1 MKLPCLDIIIPHYKE
16 KPEEIRHLLDSIE
29 MQVGIDLSKAIR
41 VTIVNDKNDEALKKL
56 LDYVQNAHYNFPI
69 NLLQNK
75 ENSGAGIARQNGF
88 LNTELPYVMFCDADD
103 ELYAADSLMKI
114 INYVNLL
121 EVQGKKWS
129 YVWGDFYEEQK
140 LDDKSYNLLIHNTP
154 SMIWM
159 HGKIFNR
166 KFIQEH
172 NIKFHPWLR
181 TFEDTYFGKCVGLS
195 APKNCIYHCPE
206 IIYLWKRNPN
216 SVTSNWTKDERSYL
230 YWRNEDYREC
240 TYEVL
245 DFIYPHRTESGRW
258 NELLFVSIYFTY
270 FILQSSDFDRKDA
283 DAEAVCDEMEKLFV
297 KMVQDFGDTIKD
309 VSMKEK
315 ARWYN
320 LTRIDVCNRFNFL
333 IEKTP
338 WNDFLKYI
346 DNKYNVNTYN
356 LLCIEWINI
365 MKCSV

>member
-41 VTIVNDKNDEALKKL
+41 VTIVNDKNDEALREL
-56 LDYVQNAHYNFPI
+56 LNYINNAHYNFPI
-69 NLLQNK
+69 NLLQNI
-75 ENSGAGIARQNGF
+75 ENSGAGVARQNGF

-114 INYVNLL
+114 LNYVNLL
-121 EVQGKKWS
+121 ESENKKWS
-129 YVWGDFYEEQK
+129 YIWGDFYEEQK
-140 LDDKSYNLLIHNTP
+140 TEKAYNLLIHNTP

-166 KFIQEH
+166 KFIQDH

-195 APKNCIYHCPE
+195 APRNYIHHCPE

-216 SVTSNWTKDERSYL
+216 SVTSNWTKDSRSYL
-230 YWRNEDYREC
+230 YWRNKDYREC

-245 DFIYPHRTESGRW
+245 NFIYPNREISGRW
-258 NELLFVSIYFTY
+258 NELYFVSLYFTY
-270 FILQSSDFDRKDA
+270 FMLQMPDFDRRDE
-283 DAEAVCDEMEKLFV
+283 EAAQVYDELEKLFV
-297 KMVQDFGDTIKD
+297 KLVIDFGDTIKD
-309 VSMKEK
+309 TKVLER
-315 ARWYN
+315 ARWYT
-320 LTRIDVCNRFNFL
+320 LTRADVCNRFSFL

-338 WNDFLKYI
+338 WNEFLQYI
-346 DNKYNVNTYN
+346 DNKYNIKSYD
-356 LLCIEWINI
+356 LLYI
-365 MKCSV
+365 K